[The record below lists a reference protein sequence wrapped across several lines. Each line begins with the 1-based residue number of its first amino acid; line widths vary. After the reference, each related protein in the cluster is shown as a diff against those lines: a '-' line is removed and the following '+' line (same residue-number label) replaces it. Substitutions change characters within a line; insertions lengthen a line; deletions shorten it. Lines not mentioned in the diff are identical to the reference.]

1 MHNEHLNYVILA
13 SWSIGRQQENCSWRL
28 VRRQSVLGKRGKQT
42 SHLLN
47 LELQRKP
54 CGSKV
59 LILGTGAVIAF
70 GEVCKREVTNWPQKL
85 IGPV

>member
-1 MHNEHLNYVILA
+1 M
-13 SWSIGRQQENCSWRL
+13 
-28 VRRQSVLGKRGKQT
+28 GKRGKQT

-59 LILGTGAVIAF
+59 LILGTGAVIAS